1 MKLRK
6 ILAAAL
12 AAAAMCASAVTVFA
26 AGDGEAAYCFDTP
39 SKLSDW
45 ETYGAADQTGLS
57 ITHITSRAK
66 NGDGCIAVSEK
77 STGEVTETFGG
88 AYITADKLGLNDFS
102 GCTVSMSVL
111 VNESA
116 AAYIDN
122 FSLFSD
128 GIIWVEAPAAEVGSK
143 EWTEIAIDIPAD
155 AENPRVGFTI
165 PTFKAYSGEIIYID
179 DFSVTRADGTVV
191 ANTGDYKMKTVS
203 KAETVSKG
211 MNIVLIIVLVV
222 LILAIVGGIALFISK
237 SVKRFV

>member
-6 ILAAAL
+6 IFAAAL

-26 AGDGEAAYCFDTP
+26 VNDGEAAYCFDTP

-45 ETYGAADQTGLS
+45 QTDGAAEQTGLS
-57 ITHITSRAK
+57 ISQITSRAK
-66 NGDGCIAVSEK
+66 NGDGCIAVSENF
-77 STGEVTETFGG
+77 TGEVTENYGG

-102 GCTVSMSVL
+102 GCTVSMSVML
-111 VNESA
+111 SELGA
-116 AAYIDN
+116 ANIEN
-122 FSLFSD
+122 FSLYSD
-128 GIIWVEAPAAEVGSK
+128 GIIWLETPVTGINTK
-143 EWTEIAIDIPAD
+143 EWTEITLVIPEN

-165 PTFKAYSGEIIYID
+165 PTFKEFSGEIVYID

-191 ANTGDYKMKTVS
+191 ANTGDYKMKTVA
-203 KAETVSKG
+203 KTETVSKG

-222 LILAIVGGIALFISK
+222 LILAIVGGIVFFISK

>member
-39 SKLSDW
+39 DKLSDW
-45 ETYGAADQTGLS
+45 ETYGSADQAGLS
-57 ITHITSRAK
+57 IAQITSRAK

-77 STGEVTETFGG
+77 SSGEAEETFGG
-88 AYITADKLGLNDFS
+88 AYISADKVGLNDFS
-102 GCTVSMSVL
+102 GCTISMSVL
-111 VNESA
+111 LNESA
-116 AAYIDN
+116 TAYIDN
-122 FSLFSD
+122 LSLFSD
-128 GIIWVEAPAAEVGSK
+128 GIIWVETPVVEVNSK
-143 EWTEIAIDIPAD
+143 EWTEFTLDIPED

-165 PTFKAYSGEIIYID
+165 PTFKEYSGEIVYID

-191 ANTGDYKMKTVS
+191 ANVGDYKVKTVS
-203 KAETVSKG
+203 KAETVSTG